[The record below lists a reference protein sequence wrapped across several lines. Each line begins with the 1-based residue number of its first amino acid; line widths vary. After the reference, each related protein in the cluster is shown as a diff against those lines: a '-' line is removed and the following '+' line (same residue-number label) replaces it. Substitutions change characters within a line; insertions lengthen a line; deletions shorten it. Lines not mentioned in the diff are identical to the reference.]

1 MARSVVFIGERS
13 FPQEPEQPAGTARD
27 WWGGSVH
34 GSSGPAALVN
44 CSKVLL
50 VAGLGLSQLV
60 MGFAGQHES
69 GIAISAGVMLAS
81 FLGSIGLFLGAC
93 VWSELRAWRER
104 RL

>member
-13 FPQEPEQPAGTARD
+13 FPQEPEQPVGRARG
-27 WWGGSVH
+27 WWRDSVS

-44 CSKVLL
+44 YSKVLL

-60 MGFAGQHES
+60 MGFASKDES
-69 GIAISAGVMLAS
+69 GIVLSAAVMLAS

-93 VWSELRAWRER
+93 VWGELRAWKER
-104 RL
+104 RP